1 MRRHA
6 AALATAVWLVACSS
20 TPATFALIGAS
31 VDPTYKCPGGANNA
45 AYDLHATIDARN
57 NTSRPVTVESITAEM
72 TLTATHG
79 SWLEKVGERYR
90 AEGVKFAPS
99 RVAAG
104 STSTL
109 KVTIPS
115 ACTSGKY
122 GEGVSSSGDYTVT
135 MHIATSAGAYA
146 ISARNQHQI
155 LAA

>member
-72 TLTATHG
+72 TLTATH
-79 SWLEKVGERYR
+79 
-90 AEGVKFAPS
+90 
-99 RVAAG
+99 
-104 STSTL
+104 
-109 KVTIPS
+109 VTIPS

>member
-57 NTSRPVTVESITAEM
+57 NQSITAEM

-79 SWLEKVGERYR
+79 SWLEKVGDRYR

-99 RVAAG
+99 RVAAR

>member
-1 MRRHA
+1 MSRTSGSFRRR
-6 AALATAVWLVACSS
+6 SS
-20 TPATFALIGAS
+20 E
-31 VDPTYKCPGGANNA
+31 V
-45 AYDLHATIDARN
+45 
-57 NTSRPVTVESITAEM
+57 SRR
-72 TLTATHG
+72 LTATHG
-79 SWLEKVGERYR
+79 SWLEKVGDRYR

>member
-72 TLTATHG
+72 TLTAGPHVRPDRVHELG
-79 SWLEKVGERYR
+79 IDAAHQQDLWPRVGVVDGARYNVRRRERVR
-90 AEGVKFAPS
+90 VVPVLRLHLPKPQLFARRFRPVGPERDGLLLPLGAE
-99 RVAAG
+99 
-104 STSTL
+104 L
-109 KVTIPS
+109 
-115 ACTSGKY
+115 
-122 GEGVSSSGDYTVT
+122 
-135 MHIATSAGAYA
+135 
-146 ISARNQHQI
+146 
-155 LAA
+155 